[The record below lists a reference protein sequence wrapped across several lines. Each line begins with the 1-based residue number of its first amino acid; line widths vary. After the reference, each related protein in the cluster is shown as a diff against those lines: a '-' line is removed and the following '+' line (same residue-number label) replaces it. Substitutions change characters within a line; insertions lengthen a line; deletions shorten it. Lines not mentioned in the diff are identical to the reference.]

1 MILPVDPRAKSGPP
15 SFTQT
20 RCGGHQPQ
28 GVPPRRKPSTRV
40 PLLGPLSHSTIPR
53 DTRRHAQISGG
64 PTHGPQARLARAD
77 AHRATGPG
85 VALGWGG
92 SPFPGPRLGSGGCRG
107 VSAWA
112 PCPLRSDP
120 SLSLAPHARAR
131 YGGESPPCSRPPPAR
146 PLPPSAPPL
155 PPLEHTI
162 FRLSAHTNAACP
174 AVPPLLDGRLPSGPC
189 LFRLQRSCAV
199 AAGIIVLPDRGRSPS
214 GRSTP
219 FFFCRGS
226 FCLPARPLT
235 NPQAR
240 HVPDAPAASFSFSFG
255 RPLR

>member
-1 MILPVDPRAKSGPP
+1 MVPHPSLKPAAAGTSRRGSPQEENRPHACLSWGPSPTARSHVTLGDTPKYLGGPP
-15 SFTQT
+15 TGRKRALLAQMRT
-20 RCGGHQPQ
+20 A
-28 GVPPRRKPSTRV
+28 RR
-40 PLLGPLSHSTIPR
+40 
-53 DTRRHAQISGG
+53 
-64 PTHGPQARLARAD
+64 
-77 AHRATGPG
+77 
-85 VALGWGG
+85 ALGWPWGG
-92 SPFPGPRLGSGGCRG
+92 AARLSLARLGSGGCRG
-107 VSAWA
+107 VSTWA

-189 LFRLQRSCAV
+189 LFRLRRSCAV